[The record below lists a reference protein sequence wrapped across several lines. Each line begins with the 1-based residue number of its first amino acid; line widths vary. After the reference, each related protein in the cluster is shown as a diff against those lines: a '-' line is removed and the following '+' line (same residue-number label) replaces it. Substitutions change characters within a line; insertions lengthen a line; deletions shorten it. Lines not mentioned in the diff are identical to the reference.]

1 MKEFIQYWSYSNAP
15 QELKELISEGD
26 YISYIPRDYMKDMR
40 LDLHDYANI
49 LIKSN
54 LKRYNGIIVITKSEP
69 KFQLYDVVFN
79 DP

>member
-1 MKEFIQYWSYSNAP
+1 MSEFVQFWTFENAP
-15 QELKELISEGD
+15 RELKELISEGD

-40 LDLHDYANI
+40 LDLREYANI
-49 LIKSN
+49 LIKSD
-54 LKRYNGIIVITKSEP
+54 LKRYNGIIVITNSEP